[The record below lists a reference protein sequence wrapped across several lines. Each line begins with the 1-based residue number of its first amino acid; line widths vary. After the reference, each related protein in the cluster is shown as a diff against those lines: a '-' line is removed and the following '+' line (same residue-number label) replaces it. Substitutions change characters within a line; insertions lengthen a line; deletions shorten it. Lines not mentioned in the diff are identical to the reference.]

1 MHDPFGLTQDYPG
14 AQPGPGQ
21 YPRSQP
27 PFPPAENPFA
37 PDYQQQTRP
46 ENQPGQGPPGTVGP
60 GGRLERTYP
69 PSDPPA

>member
-60 GGRLERTYP
+60 GGRLGAHV
-69 PSDPPA
+69 PALRPAA